1 MSAGKRHP
9 DVLKVG
15 MYGDMPQFQKISQHM
30 RPLSAPRKRTVKTK
44 EKIQKIRPQSAAT
57 RSSSSASSNYRLT
70 DSITQ
75 ESMKP
80 ALVALALS
88 FQKTASNSS
97 LRSSSNSASPKR
109 RPQSATHRSRRNK
122 NKNSSNSRRPQSAK
136 VRKRKVHFEND
147 TI

>member
-15 MYGDMPQFQKISQHM
+15 MYGVMPQFQKISQHM
-30 RPLSAPRKRTVKTK
+30 RPLSAPRKRTLKTK

-88 FQKTASNSS
+88 FQKTASHSS
-97 LRSSSNSASPKR
+97 LHSASPKR
-109 RPQSATHRSRRNK
+109 RPQSATHRSRRSK
-122 NKNSSNSRRPQSAK
+122 NKNSSTCNSRRPQSAK

>member
-44 EKIQKIRPQSAAT
+44 EKIKKKRPQSAAT

-88 FQKTASNSS
+88 FQKTASHSS
-97 LRSSSNSASPKR
+97 LHSASPKR
-109 RPQSATHRSRRNK
+109 RPQSATHRSRRSK
-122 NKNSSNSRRPQSAK
+122 NKNNRNSRRPQSAK